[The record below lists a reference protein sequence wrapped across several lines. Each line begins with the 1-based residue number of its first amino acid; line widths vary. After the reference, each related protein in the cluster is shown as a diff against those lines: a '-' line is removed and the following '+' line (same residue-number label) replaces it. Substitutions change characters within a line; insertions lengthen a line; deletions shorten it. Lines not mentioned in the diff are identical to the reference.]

1 VTSKPLTV
9 VPAHAGTHTL
19 RPIVDKLLLD
29 DFRATQSPVVMGP
42 CVWQFCHDGV
52 GGKPLGPW
60 RMTP

>member
-1 VTSKPLTV
+1 VNGYARSVEQRLSKYM
-9 VPAHAGTHTL
+9 A
-19 RPIVDKLLLD
+19 R
-29 DFRATQSPVVMGP
+29 RMGP